1 MPTQAHKVR
10 MLWLCGLLHGFT
22 HLYHVAL
29 IPLYLSIQRDLKLAS
44 VDQATLLQTA
54 LMLAYFVPSYG
65 LGVLSDRWDRRRL
78 LAWGLAINGLGFV
91 GLALAPNQAVALASV
106 VVAGLG
112 GCCYHPAATALVA
125 RLYPVGTGRALGLVG
140 VGAGVGFF
148 VSPIY
153 VGWRAE
159 AAGWRAP
166 LLELGLAGMVVAVL
180 FYALSEP
187 EPGVRQPRGR
197 VLTPMFPGRALWVWF
212 IGASLLFSLRDFAGS
227 SVSTLGSLFM
237 QRAHGF
243 SLQQTGL
250 TLSAISLAAVVS
262 NPLFGGLSDR
272 GRMRWTGGVLGA
284 AALGVALFPRLAPQ
298 WFVPTLAWY
307 GFFFMASYPMVE
319 AALMESVPD
328 ATRGRIYGFFITVGG
343 LVGNVSHWRAGRH
356 VESLGPGASV
366 PASYQFP
373 YAVLAGLVLGSLL
386 GLPCLRML
394 RRREAVAAPAPL
406 SSVSTAS

>member
-1 MPTQAHKVR
+1 
-10 MLWLCGLLHGFT
+10 MLWLCGVLHAFT

-29 IPLYLSIQRDLKLAS
+29 IPLYLPIQRDLRLGS
-44 VDQATLLQTA
+44 VDQATLLQTV
-54 LMLAYFVPSYG
+54 LMLAYFVPSYW
-65 LGVLSDRWDRRRL
+65 LGVLADRWDRRQL

-91 GLALAPNQAVALASV
+91 GLAWAPNHAIALTSV
-106 VVAGLG
+106 IVAGFG

-140 VGAGVGFF
+140 IGAGVGFF

-159 AAGWRAP
+159 AAGWLAP
-166 LLELGLAGMVVAVL
+166 LLELGLAGMLVAAL
-180 FYALSEP
+180 FYWLTDP
-187 EPGVRQPRGR
+187 ETGSRPAPGRK
-197 VLTPMFPGRALWVWF
+197 LTPMFPGRTLWLWF
-212 IGASLLFSLRDFAGS
+212 IAASLLFSLRDFAGS
-227 SVSTLGSLFM
+227 SVGTLSSLFM

-243 SLQQTGL
+243 SLQHTGL
-250 TLSAISLAAVVS
+250 TLSAIFLAAVIS

-272 GRMRWTGGVLGA
+272 GRMRWTGFVLGA
-284 AALGVALFPRLAPQ
+284 AALGIALFPRVAPQ

-343 LVGNVSHWRAGRH
+343 LGGNFSHWVAGRH
-356 VESLGPGASV
+356 VEALGPAASTA
-366 PASYQFP
+366 ASYQVP
-373 YAVLAGLVLGSLL
+373 YAALAGLVLLSLM
-386 GLPCLRML
+386 GLPCLRAL
-394 RRREAVAAPAPL
+394 RSREAGAAAARSPSTRIAP
-406 SSVSTAS
+406 